1 MTSVFQIPPNRPLS
15 RPMLSFLIPV
25 YNGIPYIRNALSSI
39 VDAGRGCELPLS
51 VVISDNK
58 STDSSLVAIKD
69 FILKT
74 DQNVACELYEQAR
87 NLGCYGNLAFLQGSC
102 PSQWG
107 YILCS
112 DDTLRPEILESL
124 AQELAAIEPTI
135 SMLAFEDQTIRKSRL
150 KIKRLNG
157 GSIVSGKKGVAL
169 FFLYGC
175 FIGGLSNVC
184 IRSASFKSVRFD
196 ESFKYFGDLKFYVDL
211 LMSGGSI
218 FLSGLETNLRRD
230 HAKQISRTLGG
241 DNSHFAES
249 RQVVDQCID
258 CLSSSCRSRLI
269 LLAFA
274 HSVLYYQFYRLAINR
289 ALAGDIS
296 AFCNLARHHR
306 GGLASAFACCVFS
319 CFMVVR
325 PVREFLRR
333 RCQSWIFANPC

>member
-1 MTSVFQIPPNRPLS
+1 
-15 RPMLSFLIPV
+15 MLSFLIPV
-25 YNGIPYIRNALSSI
+25 YNGIPHIRSALSSI
-39 VDAGRGCELPLS
+39 VDAGRGCGFPLS

-69 FILKT
+69 FIVAK
-74 DQNVACELYEQAR
+74 DQNVACEIYEQGR
-87 NLGCYGNLAFLQGSC
+87 NLGCYGNLAFLQGLC
-102 PSQWG
+102 PSEWG

-124 AQELAAIEPTI
+124 TQELAAIGPTI
-135 SMLAFEDQTIRKSRL
+135 SMVAFEDQEIRKSRL
-150 KIKRLNG
+150 EIKRLNG
-157 GSIVSGKKGVAL
+157 GNVVSGKKGIAF

-184 IRSASFKSVRFD
+184 IRSASFKTVRFD
-196 ESFKYFGDLKFYVDL
+196 ESFKYFGDIKFYVDL
-211 LMSGGSI
+211 LASGGSI
-218 FLSGLETNLRRD
+218 FLSGLETNLRRE
-230 HAKQISRTLGG
+230 HANQISRTLGG

-249 RQVVDQCID
+249 SQVVDQCID
-258 CLSSSCRSRLI
+258 CLSSSRRSRLI

-274 HSVLYYQFYRLAINR
+274 HSVLFYQFYRLAINR

-296 AFCNLARHHR
+296 AFGNLVKNHR
-306 GGLASAFACCVFS
+306 GGFASAFACCFIS

-333 RCQSWIFANPC
+333 RCQSWIFESPC